1 MIVIH
6 WGFET
11 TTGSAINITNNIV
24 DRGNCGCYIE
34 NNPTS
39 YEDVFPLNQTANLP
53 TETEIRNALYRVID
67 PEVGINVIDL
77 GLVYGITI
85 EPNKVHVEMTMTTP
99 ACPMG
104 GMIME
109 NARRAIAD
117 IAPESVEVTIR
128 LVWDPPWSSDLMTEE
143 AKEHFGWS

>member
-1 MIVIH
+1 MNQP
-6 WGFET
+6 
-11 TTGSAINITNNIV
+11 A
-24 DRGNCGCYIE
+24 
-34 NNPTS
+34 NPLT
-39 YEDVFPLNQTANLP
+39 ED
-53 TETEIRNALYRVID
+53 EIRNALYRVID
-67 PEVGINVIDL
+67 PEVGINVVDL

-85 EPNKVHVEMTMTTP
+85 ELNQVHVAMTMTTP

-117 IAPESVEVTIR
+117 IAPENVEVTIK
-128 LVWDPPWSSDLMTEE
+128 LVWDPPWSSDLMTED

>member
-1 MIVIH
+1 M
-6 WGFET
+6 
-11 TTGSAINITNNIV
+11 
-24 DRGNCGCYIE
+24 
-34 NNPTS
+34 
-39 YEDVFPLNQTANLP
+39 NQTANLP
-53 TETEIRNALYRVID
+53 TETDIRNALYRVID

-85 EPNKVHVEMTMTTP
+85 EPNKVHVAMTMTTP

-117 IAPESVEVTIR
+117 IAPENYEVTIQ